1 MDLET
6 QIAVMGDAVRRH
18 AKTDLQWG
26 FAASAD
32 VMRTVNGW
40 TYRELR
46 EAAAVLVRILDDY
59 LIVEEAEQLAGGGP
73 QGPHCTQ

>member
-6 QIAVMGDAVRRH
+6 QIQVMEDAVKRH
-18 AKTDLQWG
+18 CKGDMLVEVY
-26 FAASAD
+26 AANCDIIRCMHRWS
-32 VMRTVNGW
+32 
-40 TYRELR
+40 YRELR

-73 QGPHCTQ
+73 QGPSCA